1 MCYNCIRQKHKGGKM
16 DNSKTKKIVIVSLFT
31 ALVTVA
37 TIAIKIPTIN
47 GYIHLG
53 DTLVYLSGIFLGP
66 VYGPIAAGFGSFLA
80 DILAGYPMWALP
92 SLLIKGLDA
101 LVFAIIFKKVKSV
114 SKSSK
119 TLISRYLIA
128 LLIGGSIMVSG
139 YFVTSVVLYSYAGAI
154 GSVVPNIV
162 QAVGGGII
170 AYPIMIALFKQK
182 SIQKLL

>member
-1 MCYNCIRQKHKGGKM
+1 ME
-16 DNSKTKKIVIVSLFT
+16 NSKSKKLVIVSLFT
-31 ALVTVA
+31 ALVAVA
-37 TIAIKIPTIN
+37 TMAFKIPTLATN

-80 DILAGYPMWALP
+80 DILSGYAVWALP

-101 LVFAIIFKKVKSV
+101 LVFALIFRGVKNV
-114 SKSSK
+114 SGSSK
-119 TLISRYLIA
+119 TLISKFLLA
-128 LLIGGSIMVSG
+128 LLIGGSIMVGG
-139 YFVTSVVLYSYAGAI
+139 YFVTSVILYSYAGAV
-154 GSVVPNIV
+154 GSIVPNII

-182 SIQKLL
+182 SIQKLLQ

>member
-1 MCYNCIRQKHKGGKM
+1 ME
-16 DNSKTKKIVIVSLFT
+16 NSKTKKIVIVSLFT
-31 ALVTVA
+31 ALVAVA
-37 TIAIKIPTIN
+37 TMAIKIPTIN

-80 DILAGYPMWALP
+80 DLLSGYAVWALP

-101 LVFAIIFKKVKSV
+101 LVFALVFKGVKNVSGTSKSLV
-114 SKSSK
+114 SKYV
-119 TLISRYLIA
+119 LA
-128 LLIGGSIMVSG
+128 LFIGGSIMVGG
-139 YFVTSVVLYSYAGAI
+139 YFLTSVVLYSYAGAI
-154 GSVVPNIV
+154 GSVIPNII

-170 AYPIMIALFKQK
+170 AYPIMLALFKQK

>member
-1 MCYNCIRQKHKGGKM
+1 MCYNCVRQKHKGGKM
-16 DNSKTKKIVIVSLFT
+16 ENSKTKKIVIVSLFT

-53 DTLVYLSGIFLGP
+53 DTLVYLSGVFLGP

-101 LVFAIIFKKVKSV
+101 LVFAIIFKKVKTV

-119 TLISRYLIA
+119 TLISRYLLA
-128 LLIGGSIMVSG
+128 LLIGGTIMVSG